1 MPFQNT
7 RQAVAETEAEGPGW
21 MDSVREYGGPVAKY
35 LFAFIAALMIYLF
48 VVRPIV
54 QWVTDTDVS
63 DAQLL
68 QQLPKTVGELE
79 REFDQNTNQLPSNAT
94 QLLSANSEKAVQLMR
109 SWMSQA

>member
-1 MPFQNT
+1 MI
-7 RQAVAETEAEGPGW
+7 
-21 MDSVREYGGPVAKY
+21 SVNRTPYFSLVTTTSPRAISF
-35 LFAFIAALMIYLF
+35 LLAMMIYLF

-79 REFDQNTNQLPSNAT
+79 REFDQNPNQLPSNASR
-94 QLLSANSEKAVQLMR
+94 LLSANSEKAVQLMR